1 MRLIF
6 LFLVIQSS
14 FISFAQ
20 ISAVQQKALNSY
32 ADYANQSAGEVA
44 AVVKSI
50 IAYYP
55 AIHEKSSWGSPRYT
69 CPVQLDDYYFNTAVA
84 QSKGLNATVSTA
96 LNIKLRELR
105 AAAEKIDGTCKALDT
120 YHKLEDYKQ
129 DNFEKAK
136 LLISELQL
144 VVADYKKK
152 QSLLQVEL
160 EAAYKKLNASAT
172 ENAYHKSDVMMRNQ
186 VTKEQS
192 FLNSWNFNLNES
204 VYTGWAT
211 ETLQQS
217 IQDTDTQ
224 LKAFQSFKPVLQ
236 YPASSMWTSFQSS
249 LSSVLSAKRTGL
261 DEFNFE
267 AKKSDKHS
275 NDVYLNLIN
284 YVNGTLVSDYNTFL
298 QYASQNN
305 YYGLKLINF
314 VPAFDIRTKT
324 DVVEISAKEFQ
335 DIPRSK
341 FTLQP
346 VKTPIPRPVYQALT
360 NYIEYINDTW
370 SQTRRLQGILGS
382 FNSTASYYKT
392 VENYDKRAGMS
403 FNYKDFQLPLSQF
416 QKVIAESK
424 VLAPPV
430 AKSLNGQAEVILNIL
445 KEMDDLSA
453 TLEIQAR
460 DRLYERDRLK
470 KVYEILE
477 RQKIL
482 FDTWDERKEILYEDV
497 RKVYDSYAPSN
508 LTNSWY
514 VSGKA
519 LQTLTDLDHD
529 AVFQARAFYKSDQG
543 VIISTEGIDEKLR
556 EVISKEYDNMKG
568 IEKIGRNNGLCPY
581 TPYEDL
587 PATSKSLSEALKKI
601 KPSNAS
607 RYQHPYYSVVYHY
620 NDIVDDYN
628 KFCSLS
634 KDVLLLQTVKQ
645 PELFFVQYPDDKT
658 PKPTISERKQDL
670 PPVEKPPVSD
680 KQATPEKTVV
690 ADNRVAASTTVP
702 TSAKQEKQSVEGE
715 VRVVEKTKIVEKT
728 KVVHDTVYIE
738 RRDTVYIA
746 QPGENLR
753 SMEGYAINNMILLL
767 DVSGSMNSPEKLP
780 LLKKSVLDLLSMMR
794 QEDKV
799 SIITFSGKPKVLLE
813 ATSFKEENKIRNAIN
828 NLTSSGKTDGNAGV
842 KLAYKIA
849 DDNYIRGGNNRII
862 LATDGEFGL
871 NDDSRSLIERFSNED
886 IFLSVFNFG
895 KGAGSSKALERIAG
909 FGKGNYRYISKQ
921 NVDLQL
927 IGEAKAKRAK

>member
-1 MRLIF
+1 MRLTCLV
-6 LFLVIQSS
+6 LFV
-14 FISFAQ
+14 Q
-20 ISAVQQKALNSY
+20 ISAASFSQITAVQQKALNSY
-32 ADYANQSAGEVA
+32 VDYANQSSEEVT

-55 AIHEKSSWGSPRYT
+55 SIHTKNSWGSPRYT
-69 CPVQLDDYYFNTAVA
+69 CPVQLEDYYLNTAIA
-84 QSKGLNATVSTA
+84 QSKVLGASLSTA
-96 LNIKLRELR
+96 LNAKLKELR
-105 AAAEKIDGTCKALDT
+105 AAAEKIDGTCKGLDT

-129 DNFEKAK
+129 DNFAKAEA
-136 LLISELQL
+136 LINELQL
-144 VVADYKKK
+144 LLIDYRKK
-152 QSLLQVEL
+152 QRLLQAEL
-160 EAAYKKLNASAT
+160 ETAFKKMNASAV
-172 ENAYHKSDVMMRNQ
+172 ENAYRKVDDMMRNQ
-186 VTKEQS
+186 VAKEKS
-192 FLNSWNFNLNES
+192 FLDSWTFNLKED
-204 VYTGWAT
+204 VHTGWAT
-211 ETLQQS
+211 EVLQQS
-217 IQDTDTQ
+217 ILDTDTQ
-224 LKAFQSFKPVLQ
+224 LKAFQNFKPTLQ

-249 LSSVLSAKRTGL
+249 LSSVLDAKRAGL
-261 DEFNFE
+261 DEYNFD
-267 AKKSDKHS
+267 AKQSDKHS
-275 NDVYLNLIN
+275 NDVYLGLIN

-298 QYASQNN
+298 QYAAQNN

-314 VPAFDIRTKT
+314 VPAFDIRTKA
-324 DVVEISAKEFQ
+324 DVAEVSIKKFK
-335 DIPRSK
+335 DIPRSE
-341 FTLQP
+341 FVVQP
-346 VKTPIPRPVYQALT
+346 VKAPIPKNIYQALS
-360 NYIEYINDTW
+360 NYIAYINETW

-392 VENYDKRAGMS
+392 VDNYDKRAAMS
-403 FNYKDFQLPLSQF
+403 FDYKDFQLPLSQF
-416 QKVIAESK
+416 QKVTVDSK
-424 VLAPPV
+424 SLPAPV
-430 AKSLNGQAEVILNIL
+430 AKSLNDQAEVLLNIL
-445 KEMDDLSA
+445 KELDDLSA
-453 TLEIQAR
+453 SLEIQTR
-460 DRLYERDRLK
+460 DRLYEKDRLK

-477 RQKIL
+477 RQKLL
-482 FDTWDERKEILYEDV
+482 FDIWDERKEILYQDV
-497 RKVYDSYAPSN
+497 RRVYDSYAPSN
-508 LTNSWY
+508 PTSPWY

-519 LQTLTDLDHD
+519 LQTLTDLDHE
-529 AVFQARAFYKSDQG
+529 AVFKARAFYKDDPG
-543 VIISTEGIDEKLR
+543 VAISTEKIDENLR

-601 KPSNAS
+601 KLSNAS
-607 RYQHPYYSVVYHY
+607 RYQHPYYSVIYHY

-634 KDVLLLQTVKQ
+634 KDVMLLQTVKQ
-645 PELFFVQYPDDKT
+645 PELFFVQYPEDRTDK
-658 PKPTISERKQDL
+658 PVVSGRNQQAPM
-670 PPVEKPPVSD
+670 VEKPPVTD
-680 KQATPEKTVV
+680 PAVTKAATVQ
-690 ADNRVAASTTVP
+690 
-702 TSAKQEKQSVEGE
+702 TSANEVTQAQEQQ
-715 VRVVEKTKIVEKT
+715 VRIVEKT

-753 SMEGYAINNMILLL
+753 SMEGYATNNMILLL

-780 LLKKSVLDLLSMMR
+780 LLKTSVLDLLSMMR

-799 SIITFSGKPKVLLE
+799 SIITFSGKPRVLLE
-813 ATSFKEENKIRNAIN
+813 ATSFKEEQKIRNAIN
-828 NLTSSGKTDGNAGV
+828 SLTSSGKTDGNAGV

-871 NDDSRSLIERFSNED
+871 NEESREMIEKFSNED

-895 KGAGSSKALERIAG
+895 KGVGSSRALERIAG